1 MQTKANSGSI
11 IRRAYQVDEAA
22 VAYGLSRSTLYKLIA
37 AGTLRSAKVGSRRLI
52 PVDAME
58 ALIAG
63 GGR

>member
-22 VAYGLSRSTLYKLIA
+22 AVYGLSRSTLYKLIA
-37 AGTLRSAKVGSRRLI
+37 AGTLRSAKVGTRRLI